1 MRRVFV
7 CFLEEIED
15 SKKTFR
21 NYLTFSVWDF
31 MVSNIQNVNTILKL
45 FWPLFASLGEERKV
59 FFLSLT
65 IFLFSICILPGVN
78 RIGKPPWKIVVQNH
92 LMHLNYH
99 HMYILSSMC
108 TYLYLC
114 SSCFWDLLTT
124 WYVHTDVSLWNDMFL
139 LTYTYAEKDN
149 LFVSDINHKFEYLYH

>member
-1 MRRVFV
+1 MICLLVSKRDVLVSKTLRYPIWKRKYNFKIVLAPCCKPRRGK
-7 CFLEEIED
+7 E
-15 SKKTFR
+15 S
-21 NYLTFSVWDF
+21 
-31 MVSNIQNVNTILKL
+31 
-45 FWPLFASLGEERKV
+45 

-114 SSCFWDLLTT
+114 SSCFWDLLTS

-139 LTYTYAEKDN
+139 LTYTYAEKHN